1 MAKGFVLLR
10 VDSKNGRSAENARFF
25 LQRNQG
31 YVLFLDSQGR
41 ELARLRSNPRRDD
54 TASATAILEGMR
66 SYKSGKQKGLRG
78 ARLLERLSK
87 ATDIDA
93 RQDAQRWLVIL
104 KSARKVS
111 DHEVSDHGVSDYW
124 QRDRGLTS
132 RRIAVEKLMLALDH
146 ELLRPFAIQT
156 IGVYGRAASIAL
168 PRLLDDVRK
177 QKKHIALI
185 LDQLPKIDP
194 LGKKSLPVIETAR
207 TLTCSKAKAA
217 ATRALQQIEQQIEQ
231 QQQQKKKKKRE
242 KRKI

>member
-104 KSARKVS
+104 KSARK
-111 DHEVSDHGVSDYW
+111 VSDYW

-231 QQQQKKKKKRE
+231 QQQQKKKKRE